1 MPSPDVLVGILDSW
15 AELRKEARVLLVLD
29 ISGSMGEPAG
39 DGRTRLDLAQE
50 AAISALDQF
59 KATDDV
65 GLWVFSTELGGDDP
79 NVRELVPLGPI
90 GEQRDVLAEQIAAQF
105 PTNGTP
111 LYDVTEQAYE
121 SMVAT
126 YDPEKIN
133 AIVLLTDGEND
144 DGVPGDDDQQF
155 ADLIESLQAGS
166 EGSSSQPVRLFTIS
180 YGETAD
186 VITLAGD
193 LPGHQRGDLQRQQPG
208 DDQPGVHRGHQQL
221 LRMPSAVTDPSVR
234 CIRRRLVRTPPRSE
248 ALGSLSDAGRRRSAD
263 MAQRA
268 SGTGSSRRGWR
279 RRSCRRSA
287 SCCSASGRR
296 PGSSSGCRSIAA
308 AGVGVAGVGRAGR
321 GGRAGRRAGVG
332 AGVAVAASAS
342 RGGRTPCRPRTPRSA
357 STGSSPPVKSGPLR
371 ERLQQLSG
379 RLDDGIDES
388 WRIARRGHELV
399 GAIGKIDTASAER
412 ELAELRRSI
421 GTRQPSPA
429 EADTMAALEAQ
440 LASAHRLVALADRSR
455 DRLRLLDARFD
466 ELVART
472 VEVSVGTGDTDV
484 LGNDVDGLVSELESL
499 RIAMEETD
507 RAALPPPGP

>member
-1 MPSPDVLVGILDSW
+1 MPTRRRQPALFEEYVQQPANQQKVHGVRVPPEQPVRRRSPTRSSTANGVDPTQPTAELQVPSPEVLVGILESW

-111 LYDVTEQAYE
+111 LYEVTEKAYE

-155 ADLIESLQAGS
+155 ADLIEALQAGS

-186 VITLAGD
+186 VITLRAISQATQAATYNASN
-193 LPGHQRGDLQRQQPG
+193 PATINQ
-208 DDQPGVHRGHQQL
+208 VFT
-221 LRMPSAVTDPSVR
+221 AVISN
-234 CIRRRLVRTPPRSE
+234 
-248 ALGSLSDAGRRRSAD
+248 
-263 MAQRA
+263 
-268 SGTGSSRRGWR
+268 
-279 RRSCRRSA
+279 
-287 SCCSASGRR
+287 
-296 PGSSSGCRSIAA
+296 
-308 AGVGVAGVGRAGR
+308 
-321 GGRAGRRAGVG
+321 
-332 AGVAVAASAS
+332 
-342 RGGRTPCRPRTPRSA
+342 
-357 STGSSPPVKSGPLR
+357 
-371 ERLQQLSG
+371 
-379 RLDDGIDES
+379 
-388 WRIARRGHELV
+388 
-399 GAIGKIDTASAER
+399 
-412 ELAELRRSI
+412 
-421 GTRQPSPA
+421 
-429 EADTMAALEAQ
+429 
-440 LASAHRLVALADRSR
+440 
-455 DRLRLLDARFD
+455 F
-466 ELVART
+466 
-472 VEVSVGTGDTDV
+472 
-484 LGNDVDGLVSELESL
+484 
-499 RIAMEETD
+499 
-507 RAALPPPGP
+507 